1 MIRPSGLFISEQ
13 PAKKEDPMFIDY
25 RLSSNLGDQERKASV
40 LGIFRDAAVN
50 ETERLM
56 GVHLHQH
63 L

>member
-1 MIRPSGLFISEQ
+1 
-13 PAKKEDPMFIDY
+13 MFIDY
-25 RLSSNLGDQERKASV
+25 RLSSNLGDQERKTSF